1 MTKTDEN
8 KNLKFDH
15 AKSEIVKH
23 YRLATLGVF
32 NKDIYGLNSS
42 LPVATIEISNA
53 TIEISKTTTATK
65 NTLSSHLPKL
75 SNKVHA
81 IMPFHALLKILN
93 SFQSML

>member
-32 NKDIYGLNSS
+32 NKDIYGLNFS
-42 LPVATIEISNA
+42 LP
-53 TIEISKTTTATK
+53 
-65 NTLSSHLPKL
+65 LQ
-75 SNKVHA
+75 
-81 IMPFHALLKILN
+81 LLKYLKQQQQQKIHYHHIYQN
-93 SFQSML
+93 YPTKYTQ

>member
-42 LPVATIEISNA
+42 LPVATIEIS
-53 TIEISKTTTATK
+53 KTTTATK
-65 NTLSSHLPKL
+65 TTLSSHLPKL

>member
-42 LPVATIEISNA
+42 LPVATIEIS
-53 TIEISKTTTATK
+53 KTTATK

>member
-32 NKDIYGLNSS
+32 NKDIYGLNFS
-42 LPVATIEISNA
+42 LPVA

-65 NTLSSHLPKL
+65 NTLS
-75 SNKVHA
+75 
-81 IMPFHALLKILN
+81 
-93 SFQSML
+93 

>member
-42 LPVATIEISNA
+42 LPVT

>member
-23 YRLATLGVF
+23 YWLATLGVF

-42 LPVATIEISNA
+42 LPVATIEIS
-53 TIEISKTTTATK
+53 KTTTATK
-65 NTLSSHLPKL
+65 KYIIITSTKTIQQSTRN
-75 SNKVHA
+75 NA
-81 IMPFHALLKILN
+81 ISCIIEDLE
-93 SFQSML
+93 